1 PHRSA
6 ADAHLLDARPD
17 LLHRRGTPGGLRQH
31 PAYELPNPAG
41 SAPGRGPAQP
51 LEPAVLRDIVGR
63 AEQLECAV
71 HHASGRHLLTERRE
85 MSLYSLRHAN
95 RSVKL
100 AALLFLLVLGFAY
113 GFAFL
118 MVKTWSGLTRR
129 GS

>member
-1 PHRSA
+1 
-6 ADAHLLDARPD
+6 
-17 LLHRRGTPGGLRQH
+17 
-31 PAYELPNPAG
+31 
-41 SAPGRGPAQP
+41 
-51 LEPAVLRDIVGR
+51 
-63 AEQLECAV
+63 
-71 HHASGRHLLTERRE
+71 

-129 GS
+129 GSRQPMCRHPGWTRWTWPASRTRRRSHWT